1 MTRCIGI
8 NEKGKKCRYKIKE
21 EGKNFCCEEH
31 KPINKDILTEGCF
44 MCCEKVDPKDLWILK
59 CKHAF
64 HYDCLNDW
72 FLNLNKKDPDDPL
85 ECPICRYEYI
95 QRKDKNK
102 KKIDFSK
109 IYEVKSI
116 LLELYDM

>member
-8 NEKGKKCRYKIKE
+8 NKKGKKCRYKIKE
-21 EGKNFCCEEH
+21 EGKHFCCDEH

-44 MCCEKVDPKDLWILK
+44 MCCEKVDTKDLWILK
-59 CKHAF
+59 CKHGF

-72 FLNLNKKDPDDPL
+72 FLNLSENEPM

-95 QRKDKNK
+95 QRKDKSK
-102 KKIDFSK
+102 KGIDFSK
-109 IYEVKSI
+109 IYEIKSV
-116 LLELYDM
+116 LTDLVN